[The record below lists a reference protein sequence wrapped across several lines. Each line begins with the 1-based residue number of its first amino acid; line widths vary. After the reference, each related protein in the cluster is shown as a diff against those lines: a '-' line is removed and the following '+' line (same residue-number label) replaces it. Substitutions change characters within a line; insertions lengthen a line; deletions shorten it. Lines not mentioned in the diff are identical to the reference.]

1 MRTRKIFM
9 ATLAAVM
16 IFGIQFQAQASEK
29 IPSDGMQNTETK
41 AEEEIKYGEMKDGLF
56 VNELWED
63 LEKIPYSQGD
73 ERFFA
78 ESEKVLR
85 ARRLEQLTP
94 EMEAAGYQL
103 DSMGNVL
110 PPSNGQ
116 GELSEEQSAQK
127 RAEDAAAS
135 MQNEEEVKYGFL
147 SIDAEVEKSIH
158 EKCFI
163 SIEGTDN
170 ELFYTYNLYET
181 NGYATQVQIP
191 AGDYRIFDGGIDE
204 DFTQKYPLKSETQ
217 TFTVPENSTYILNIT
232 IGEVETE
239 ESPKPVP
246 AVEPTDSTKPADTLK
261 NKHTGTLITIVL
273 ATAIMAVA
281 AAIVRKRKE
290 N

>member
-1 MRTRKIFM
+1 MRTKKIFM
-9 ATLAAVM
+9 ATLAAIM
-16 IFGIQFQAQASEK
+16 IFGIQVQAQASEK
-29 IPSDGMQNTETK
+29 TLSDGTLNTETK
-41 AEEEIKYGEMKDGLF
+41 TEEEIKYGEMKDGLF

-63 LEKIPYSQGD
+63 LEKIPYSQDD

-78 ESEKVLR
+78 ESEKVLQS
-85 ARRLEQLTP
+85 RRLEQLTP

-110 PPSNGQ
+110 PPGDGQ
-116 GELSEEQSAQK
+116 GELSEEQSARK
-127 RAEDAAAS
+127 RAEEAAAS
-135 MQNEEEVKYGFL
+135 MQKEEAKYGFL

-170 ELFYTYNLYET
+170 ELFFTYNLYET

-191 AGDYRIFDGGIDE
+191 AGNYRVFDGGIDA
-204 DFTQKYPLKSETQ
+204 DYTQKYPLKSETR

-232 IGEVETE
+232 IGDVETE
-239 ESPKPVP
+239 ESPEQVP
-246 AVEPTDSTKPADTLK
+246 AAEPTDSTKPADTLK
-261 NKHTGTLITIVL
+261 NKHTRTLITIVL
-273 ATAIMAVA
+273 ATVIMAVA
-281 AAIVRKRKE
+281 AVIVRKRKE

>member
-1 MRTRKIFM
+1 MRAKKIF
-9 ATLAAVM
+9 LAALAAII
-16 IFGIQFQAQASEK
+16 IFGIQVQAQVSEK
-29 IPSDGMQNTETK
+29 MPSDGMQNTETK

-63 LEKIPYSQGD
+63 LEKIPYSQDD

-78 ESEKVLR
+78 ESEKVLQ

-103 DSMGNVL
+103 DAMGNVL
-110 PPSNGQ
+110 PPGGGQ
-116 GELSEEQSAQK
+116 GELSEEQAARM
-127 RAEDAAAS
+127 RAEEAAAS
-135 MQNEEEVKYGFL
+135 MQKEEVKYGFL

-170 ELFYTYNLYET
+170 ELFFTYNLYET

-191 AGDYRIFDGGIDE
+191 AGNYRIFDGGIDA
-204 DFTQKYPLKSETQ
+204 DYTQGYPLKSETQ
-217 TFTVPENSTYILNIT
+217 TFTVPENSTCILNIT

-239 ESPKPVP
+239 ESPGPVP
-246 AVEPTDSTKPADTLK
+246 AVGPTDSTKPADTLK

-281 AAIVRKRKE
+281 AVIVRKRKE